1 MTSVVKVRIYPNN
14 IQKNLLSQHFG
25 SVRYIFNMML
35 SKKKD
40 SYESTK
46 ESISIYELKK
56 LLPKLKD
63 TIETAW
69 LKCIDSTVL
78 QNTILNLGKAYD
90 NFFRRIKKK
99 EEPGFPRFKS
109 KNDSKQS
116 YQTSG
121 AKIKEDGLYLPK
133 IGTIKTKFHRE
144 ITGEVKTTTISR
156 EGKKYYASINL
167 NSNKENIVKNNG
179 NIIGLDVGI
188 KVFAYLSNGQII
200 QKPNFKKEEK
210 EIVKRHKIL
219 SRRKKGSS
227 NRLKAKFRLK
237 RAYQKLQN
245 KRDDFLHK
253 VSNELS
259 ENQTVVV
266 EKLKIKNMTKSK
278 QGTKNN
284 PNMQRAQKKGLNKSI
299 LSQAW
304 SRFFDFLEYKL
315 KRNGNKLVKV
325 KPHYTSITCSHCNYI
340 SKESRVSQSQFICK
354 NCDKEI
360 NADYNASINIL
371 KAYLCGGN
379 HRESLLNILTEVE
392 SSQEAPS
399 FMAG

>member
-1 MTSVVKVRIYPNN
+1 MTSVVKIRIYPNN

-40 SYESTK
+40 AYESTK

-56 LLPKLKD
+56 LLPILKD

-69 LKCIDSTVL
+69 LKCIDSTATGFAV
-78 QNTILNLGKAYD
+78 LNLGKAYG
-90 NFFRRIKKK
+90 NFFHRVKNE
-99 EEPGFPRFKS
+99 EEPGFPKFKS

-121 AKIKEDGLYLPK
+121 AKIKENGLYLPK
-133 IGTIKTKFHRE
+133 IGIIKTKFHRE
-144 ITGEVKTTTISR
+144 IIGAVKTTTISR
-156 EGKKYYASINL
+156 EGKKYFASINF
-167 NSNKENIVKNNG
+167 NSNQENVVKNNG
-179 NIIGLDVGI
+179 NIIGLDVGV
-188 KVFAYLSNGQII
+188 KVLAYLSNGEII
-200 QKPNFKKEEK
+200 KKPNFAKEEK

-219 SRRKKGSS
+219 SRRKKGS
-227 NRLKAKFRLK
+227 NNLLKARYRLKI
-237 RAYQKLQN
+237 AYQKLQN

-253 VSNELS
+253 VTNKLS

-266 EKLKIKNMTKSK
+266 EKLKIKNMTQSK
-278 QGTKNN
+278 QGTKDN
-284 PNMQRAQKKGLNKSI
+284 PNMQRAQKKRLNKSI
-299 LSQAW
+299 LNQAW
-304 SRFFDFLEYKL
+304 GKFFDFLEYKL
-315 KRNGNKLVKV
+315 KRNGNRLVKV

-354 NCDKEI
+354 NCNKEL

-371 KAYLCGGN
+371 KKY
-379 HRESLLNILTEVE
+379 S
-392 SSQEAPS
+392 
-399 FMAG
+399 

>member
-25 SVRYIFNMML
+25 SVCYIFNTML
-35 SKKKD
+35 CKKKD
-40 SYESTK
+40 AYESTK

-90 NFFRRIKKK
+90 NFFRRVKNK

-133 IGTIKTKFHRE
+133 IGVVKAKFHRE

-156 EGKKYYASINL
+156 EGKKYYASINFT
-167 NSNKENIVKNNG
+167 SNQENVVKTNG

-188 KVFAYLSNGQII
+188 KVFAYLSNGEII
-200 QKPNFKKEEK
+200 KKPNLKKEEK

-219 SRRKKGSS
+219 SRRKKGSN
-227 NRLKAKFRLK
+227 NRLKARFRLK
-237 RAYQKLQN
+237 QAYQKLQN

-253 VSNELS
+253 VTNKLS

-278 QGTKNN
+278 QGTKDN
-284 PNMQRAQKKGLNKSI
+284 
-299 LSQAW
+299 
-304 SRFFDFLEYKL
+304 
-315 KRNGNKLVKV
+315 
-325 KPHYTSITCSHCNYI
+325 HYI
-340 SKESRVSQSQFICK
+340 F
-354 NCDKEI
+354 
-360 NADYNASINIL
+360 
-371 KAYLCGGN
+371 
-379 HRESLLNILTEVE
+379 
-392 SSQEAPS
+392 
-399 FMAG
+399 